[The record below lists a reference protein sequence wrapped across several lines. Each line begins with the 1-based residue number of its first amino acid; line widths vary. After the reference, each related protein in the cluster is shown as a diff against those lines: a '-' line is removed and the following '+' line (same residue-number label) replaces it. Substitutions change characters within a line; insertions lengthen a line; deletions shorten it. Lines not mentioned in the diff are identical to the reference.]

1 MPTPYAMRMTMVA
14 RRVMCAWLAAISPAG
29 AAVAHPVAPSFD
41 ARIELVQNY
50 GQDTARERRMKGELL
65 PVREIERRVIPRM
78 PGAQYLGFDYDPATD
93 IYTLKFLR
101 NGSVIWVDVDGHT
114 GQILRRTGS

>member
-1 MPTPYAMRMTMVA
+1 MPPPYAMPMWMVA
-14 RRVMCAWLAAISPAG
+14 QRVLYACLAAVSLAG
-29 AAVAHPVAPSFD
+29 AAAVPPAHAQD
-41 ARIELVQNY
+41 Y
-50 GQDTARERRMKGELL
+50 GQGAASERRQKGQNL

-114 GQILRRTGS
+114 GQILRRTGN

>member
-1 MPTPYAMRMTMVA
+1 MHPPYAMPMMMVA
-14 RRVMCAWLAAISPAG
+14 ERLRYACLAAVALAG
-29 AAVAHPVAPSFD
+29 AAVVHPPATAQD
-41 ARIELVQNY
+41 Y
-50 GQDTARERRMKGELL
+50 GQGTASERRQKGLNL

-101 NGSVIWVDVDGHT
+101 NGSVIWVDVDGRT
-114 GQILRRTGS
+114 GQILRRTGN